1 MKNINLFIL
10 VLSLTCFACSATAQ
24 YAKVNEPNMTK
35 PKLFQ
40 NLPTDIVV
48 SPEKLSDI
56 LNYEVG
62 QTVNIN
68 LSPELQIQGQV
79 VSTASKYENSI
90 QSIVIAATNYNG
102 ARLTLSKLT
111 NAEKQTTYRGR
122 IISFQHGDLFELT
135 NRNNQYSF
143 IKKNFYDLVSE

>member
-1 MKNINLFIL
+1 MKNLKIHVLCMTFIFCCII
-10 VLSLTCFACSATAQ
+10 TSAQKTII
-24 YAKVNEPNMTK
+24 NEPVLNK

-40 NLPTDIVV
+40 NLPGDIQIKPVQLEGV
-48 SPEKLSDI
+48 LD
-56 LNYEVG
+56 YQVG

-68 LSPELQIQGQV
+68 LGPGFHFHGQV

-90 QSIVIAATNYNG
+90 QSIVIASTNYNG

-111 NAEKQTTYRGR
+111 NPDESVTYTGR

-135 NRNNQYSF
+135 NRGNQYYLV
-143 IKKNFYDLVSE
+143 KKKFYDLVNE